1 MIETAATGTL
11 LSMGRGLMSLS
22 RVSSGRR
29 SFTTSRSSVPASFSQ
44 HRLCLCSQVF
54 RGIHVLADTSR
65 EIAIDMLFA
74 DQLVKS
80 LALSR
85 LLEGTFQRFDLRSA
99 LFMATLL
106 VHKHELPINRGQL
119 GFECLV
125 VTGDEKLR
133 GH

>member
-1 MIETAATGTL
+1 ML
-11 LSMGRGLMSLS
+11 
-22 RVSSGRR
+22 
-29 SFTTSRSSVPASFSQ
+29 
-44 HRLCLCSQVF
+44 
-54 RGIHVLADTSR
+54 LAD
-65 EIAIDMLFA
+65 
-74 DQLVKS
+74 QVVKS

-133 GH
+133 GHQVDVFERHNERVPINDLRCVGLD